1 MPTISDVSRLAGVSK
16 TTVSR
21 VLNAPELVNRKT
33 RERVLGVIKKL
44 DYAPSMIARGMRG
57 QKTRM
62 IGVIIPDF
70 TNLYYSEFLK
80 HVEECA
86 IGEGYLALI
95 CSTEANRE
103 KEKEFIE
110 MLRRRQIEGLILCRY
125 EGVKEDEDFFV
136 RLARDIPIV
145 ITDQASRGLPLSA
158 VLTDSRKGIRTLTAH
173 LIERGCRKIAILG
186 GRRIYPF
193 AVERFG
199 GYTDAL
205 NAAGIALDER
215 LCEECDCTADGGY
228 RAAERILN
236 RVLPEAFVAVTDLIA
251 IGALRCIQ
259 SGGYAVPGDI
269 ALGGFDNILLS
280 LLTSPRLTTVEQP
293 IEEIAREAVGQL
305 IRKVR
310 NKRVRNRDIVLENRL
325 IVRESTG
332 AVKREKVLD

>member
-1 MPTISDVSRLAGVSK
+1 
-16 TTVSR
+16 
-21 VLNAPELVNRKT
+21 
-33 RERVLGVIKKL
+33 
-44 DYAPSMIARGMRG
+44 MIARGMRG

-86 IGEGYLALI
+86 IREGYLALI
-95 CSTEANRE
+95 CSTEANPE

-125 EGVKEDEDFFV
+125 EGVKDDEDFFV
-136 RLARDIPIV
+136 RLARDLPIL
-145 ITDQASRGLPLSA
+145 ITDQPSAGLPLSS
-158 VLTDSRKGIRTLTAH
+158 VMTDSRKGIRTLTAH
-173 LIERGCRKIAILG
+173 LVERGCRKIAILG

-193 AVERFG
+193 AEARFG
-199 GYTDAL
+199 GYADAL
-205 NAAGIALDER
+205 KEAGIALDER
-215 LCEECDCTADGGY
+215 LCEECECTADGGY
-228 RAAERILN
+228 RAAERILK
-236 RVLPEAFVAVTDLIA
+236 RAVPEAVVAVTDLIA
-251 IGALRCIQ
+251 IGALRRIQ

-280 LLTSPRLTTVEQP
+280 SLTSPQLTTVEQP

-332 AVKREKVLD
+332 TARREKVLH

>member
-21 VLNAPELVNRKT
+21 VLNTPELVNRET
-33 RERVLGVIKKL
+33 RERVLDVIKKL

-95 CSTEANRE
+95 CSTEANP
-103 KEKEFIE
+103 EKEFIE
-110 MLRRRQIEGLILCRY
+110 KLRRRQIEGLILCRY
-125 EGVKEDEDFFV
+125 ESVRDDENYFT
-136 RLARDIPIV
+136 RLARDLPVV
-145 ITDQASRGLPLSA
+145 ITDQPSGGLPLSA
-158 VLTDSRKGIRTLTAH
+158 VMTDSRKGIRMLTAH
-173 LIERGCRKIAILG
+173 LVERGCGKIAILG

-199 GYTDAL
+199 GYADAL
-205 NAAGIALDER
+205 KAAGIALDER

-228 RAAERILN
+228 RAAERLLK
-236 RVLPEAFVAVTDLIA
+236 RAVPEAVVAVTDLIA

-269 ALGGFDNILLS
+269 ALGGFDNILLAS
-280 LLTSPRLTTVEQP
+280 LTSPQLTTVEQP

-310 NKRVRNRDIVLENRL
+310 NRKVRNRDIVLENRL

-332 AVKREKVLD
+332 AARREKVLN

>member
-21 VLNAPELVNRKT
+21 VLNTPELVNRGT
-33 RERVLGVIKKL
+33 RERVLEVIKKL
-44 DYAPSMIARGMRG
+44 DYAPSVIARGMRG

-86 IGEGYLALI
+86 IGEGYIALI
-95 CSTEANRE
+95 CSTEADPA

-110 MLRRRQIEGLILCRY
+110 KLRRRQIEGLILCRY
-125 EGVKEDEDFFV
+125 EGVKEDESYFG
-136 RLARDIPIV
+136 RLARDLPVV
-145 ITDQASRGLPLSA
+145 ITDQPSCGLPLSA
-158 VLTDSRKGIRTLTAH
+158 VLTDSRKGIRALAAH
-173 LIERGCRKIAILG
+173 LLERGCRRIAILG
-186 GRRIYPF
+186 GRRVYPF

-199 GYTDAL
+199 GYADAL
-205 NAAGIALDER
+205 KDAGVALDER

-228 RAAERILN
+228 RAAERLLK
-236 RVLPEAFVAVTDLIA
+236 RAVPEAVVAVTDLIA

-259 SGGYAVPGDI
+259 SEGYAVPGDI
-269 ALGGFDNILLS
+269 SLGGFDNILLS
-280 LLTSPRLTTVEQP
+280 SLTSPQLTTVEQP

-310 NKRVRNRDIVLENRL
+310 NNRVRNRDIVLENRL
-325 IVRESTG
+325 VVRESTG
-332 AVKREKVLD
+332 AVRGEKVLR